1 MADTQRAAATWLL
14 QQHGSRRPFE
24 PFAARLGIETMSQA
38 YAVQRDYLALQAPAP
53 GPVRAGYKIGL
64 TSPAMQAMCRYD
76 APVAGVV
83 FRDRV
88 HASGARLRAASCV
101 RFGIEFEIA
110 VRLGRDLRA
119 NEAPVTPA
127 DVKGAVDAVAP
138 AIEIVDD
145 RGCDYATL
153 DVFSLVA
160 DNAWNAGIVLGE
172 FRTEWPELAD
182 VVGQVFVD
190 DDVQARHEG
199 RGRDAL
205 GHPLLAVTWLANH
218 LAAEDEHLRAGDVV
232 MTGSIVTTKFP
243 LAPCRYRF
251 EASGL
256 GAVALTLLA

>member
-1 MADTQRAAATWLL
+1 MADTHRHAAAWL
-14 QQHGSRRPFE
+14 QQQHVSRQPFE
-24 PFAARLGIETMSQA
+24 PFAAKFGIATMPEA
-38 YAVQRDYLALQAPAP
+38 YAVQREYLALRTPAR
-53 GPVRAGYKIGL
+53 GPARAGYKIGL
-64 TSPAMQAMCRYD
+64 TSPAMQAMCHHD

-83 FRDRV
+83 FRDGV
-88 HASGARLRAASCV
+88 HASGAQLSAASCV

-110 VRLGRDLRA
+110 VRLGRDLPSRG
-119 NEAPVTPA
+119 APLSLT
-127 DVKGAVDAVAP
+127 DVQGAVDAVAP

-145 RGCDYATL
+145 RGCDYAKL

-172 FRTEWPELAD
+172 FQPRWPELAD

-190 DDVQARHEG
+190 DDPGVRHEG

-218 LAAEDEHLRAGDVV
+218 LASQGEHLRAGEVV

-251 EASGL
+251 AVSGL
-256 GAVALTLLA
+256 GAVELTLLA

>member
-1 MADTQRAAATWLL
+1 
-14 QQHGSRRPFE
+14 
-24 PFAARLGIETMSQA
+24 
-38 YAVQRDYLALQAPAP
+38 
-53 GPVRAGYKIGL
+53 
-64 TSPAMQAMCRYD
+64 MQAMCHYD
-76 APVAGVV
+76 APVAGAV
-83 FRDRV
+83 FRDGV
-88 HASGARLRAASCV
+88 HASGARLHAGSCV

-110 VRLGRDLRA
+110 VRLGRDLPA
-119 NEAPVTPA
+119 GGAAVTLA
-127 DVKGAVDAVAP
+127 EVQGAVDAVAP

-172 FRTEWPELAD
+172 FRAEWPELAD

-190 DDVQARHEG
+190 DDTSVRHEG

-218 LAAEDEHLRAGDVV
+218 LATQGEQLRAGDVV

-243 LAPCRYRF
+243 VAPCRYRF
-251 EASGL
+251 AVSGL
-256 GAVALTLLA
+256 GAVELTLLA